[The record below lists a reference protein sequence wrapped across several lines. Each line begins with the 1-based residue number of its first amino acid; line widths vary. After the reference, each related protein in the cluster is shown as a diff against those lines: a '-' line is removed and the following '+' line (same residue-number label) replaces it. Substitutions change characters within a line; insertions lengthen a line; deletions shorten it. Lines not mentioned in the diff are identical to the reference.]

1 MSKINLSNYEAFYL
15 DFLEGNLGEDDTV
28 LLHIFLEKHPQLQVE
43 KEKFV
48 SLNPGISTLEQSFKS
63 HLKVISY
70 NQTAITSENAEQ
82 FLIAAVEG
90 LLSEGKQ
97 KELRQFVSA
106 NPSWLVE
113 QQMYSNTKL
122 SADLNSVFH
131 PKNSLKQ
138 NRKTIFLP
146 LLLSGI
152 AASIAALFFVL
163 NTNNSIVETAGES
176 VISEAISPDSLAIN
190 EKRNKRFS
198 PHQLK
203 QKTYKLTQTNSPKTK
218 TQESKKQTF
227 IHSIDSSNTVK
238 PNSEI
243 KNEIERNSTFLS
255 EKINEMDKNS
265 VPQTTIIAKQIK
277 ENQDKKYV
285 SLAFNDMSNPIQPI
299 TSRLGTA
306 IKKEI
311 DFRTAKPSKHTSGG
325 FYLKIGK
332 LEVSHQKH

>member
-28 LLHIFLEKHPQLQVE
+28 LLHNYLESHPQLQVE

-48 SLNPGISTLEQSFKS
+48 PLNPGISTLELSFKS
-63 HLKVISY
+63 HLKAISF
-70 NQTAITSENAEQ
+70 NETKITSENAEQ
-82 FLIAAVEG
+82 FLIAAMEG
-90 LLSEGKQ
+90 LLSER
-97 KELRQFVSA
+97 KEKALRQFISA
-106 NPSWLVE
+106 NPSWLAE

-122 SADLNSVFH
+122 SADLNSVFN

-138 NRKTIFLP
+138 NRKTIYLP
-146 LLLSGI
+146 LLLAGV
-152 AASIAALFFVL
+152 AASIAGLFFLL
-163 NTNNSIVETAGES
+163 NTTKTVLETDGKAVVSETIVS
-176 VISEAISPDSLAIN
+176 DSLAVKESK
-190 EKRNKRFS
+190 EKRFA

-203 QKTYKLTQTNSPKTK
+203 QETYRFAQTNTPKTQTSQT
-218 TQESKKQTF
+218 QTF
-227 IHSIDSSNTVK
+227 IQAIDSSNTVK

-243 KNEIERNSTFLS
+243 KNEMERNSTFLS
-255 EKINEMDKNS
+255 NKGNEMEKNN
-265 VPQTTIIAKQIK
+265 VKQTTFIAQQSK
-277 ENQDKKYV
+277 ENQEKNYV

-311 DFRTAKPSKHTSGG
+311 DFRAAKPSKHTSGG

>member
-28 LLHIFLEKHPQLQVE
+28 LLHNFLESHPQLQVE

-48 SLNPGISTLEQSFKS
+48 SIHPGISTLEQSFKS
-63 HLKVISY
+63 HLKAISF
-70 NQTAITSENAEQ
+70 NDETKITSENAEQ
-82 FLIAAVEG
+82 FLIATVEG
-90 LLSEGKQ
+90 LLSENKQ
-97 KELRQFVSA
+97 KELSQYISA
-106 NPSWLVE
+106 NSRWLEE
-113 QQMYSNTKL
+113 QLTYSNTKL
-122 SADLNSVFH
+122 SADLKIVFN

-138 NRKTIFLP
+138 NRKTIYLP
-146 LLLSGI
+146 LLLAGV
-152 AASIAALFFVL
+152 AASIAGLFFLL
-163 NTNNSIVETAGES
+163 NTTKTILETDGKAVVSETIVS
-176 VISEAISPDSLAIN
+176 DSLAVKAPK
-190 EKRNKRFS
+190 EKRFA

-203 QKTYKLTQTNSPKTK
+203 QATYRLTQTNTPKTQ
-218 TQESKKQTF
+218 TSQIQTF
-227 IHSIDSSNTVK
+227 IQTNDSFNAVK

-243 KNEIERNSTFLS
+243 KNEMENNSTFLS
-255 EKINEMDKNS
+255 DMGNEMEKNNIKQTTFIAQQSKENHDKN
-265 VPQTTIIAKQIK
+265 
-277 ENQDKKYV
+277 YV

-311 DFRTAKPSKHTSGG
+311 DFRAAKPSKHTSGG

>member
-1 MSKINLSNYEAFYL
+1 MSKINLSNYEGFYL

-28 LLHIFLEKHPQLQVE
+28 LLHNFLESHPQLQVE

-63 HLKVISY
+63 HLKAISF
-70 NQTAITSENAEQ
+70 NETKITSENAEQ
-82 FLIAAVEG
+82 FLIAAMEG
-90 LLSEGKQ
+90 LLSER
-97 KELRQFVSA
+97 KEKALRQFISA
-106 NPSWLVE
+106 NPRWLAE
-113 QQMYSNTKL
+113 QKKYSNTKL
-122 SADLNSVFH
+122 SADLNSVFN
-131 PKNSLKQ
+131 PKNLLKQ
-138 NRKTIFLP
+138 NRKTIYLP
-146 LLLSGI
+146 LLLAGVAATI
-152 AASIAALFFVL
+152 AGLFFLL
-163 NTNNSIVETAGES
+163 NTTKTLLETDGEAVVSETIVS
-176 VISEAISPDSLAIN
+176 DSLVIKEPK
-190 EKRNKRFS
+190 EKRFA

-203 QKTYKLTQTNSPKTK
+203 PKTYELTQMNTPKT
-218 TQESKKQTF
+218 QASKKQTF
-227 IHSIDSSNTVK
+227 IQVIDSSNTVK

-255 EKINEMDKNS
+255 DKGNEKDNGN
-265 VPQTTIIAKQIK
+265 VTQTILIAKQSK
-277 ENQDKKYV
+277 ENQDKNYV

>member
-15 DFLEGNLGEDDTV
+15 DFLEVNLGEDDTV
-28 LLHIFLEKHPQLQVE
+28 LLHNFLESHPQLQVE

-63 HLKVISY
+63 HLKAISF
-70 NQTAITSENAEQ
+70 NETKITSENAEQ
-82 FLIAAVEG
+82 FLIAAMEG
-90 LLSEGKQ
+90 LLSER
-97 KELRQFVSA
+97 KEKALRQFISA
-106 NPSWLVE
+106 NPSWLAE
-113 QQMYSNTKL
+113 QEMYSNTKL
-122 SADLNSVFH
+122 SADLKIVFN

-146 LLLSGI
+146 LLLAGI
-152 AASIAALFFVL
+152 AASIAGLYFLL
-163 NTNNSIVETAGES
+163 NTTKTILETDGEAVVSERIV
-176 VISEAISPDSLAIN
+176 PDSLAVKVPK
-190 EKRNKRFS
+190 EKRFA

-203 QKTYKLTQTNSPKTK
+203 QETYRFAQTNTPKT
-218 TQESKKQTF
+218 QASKKQTF
-227 IHSIDSSNTVK
+227 IQAIDSSNTFK

-243 KNEIERNSTFLS
+243 KNEMERNSTFLS
-255 EKINEMDKNS
+255 DKGNEKHNGN
-265 VPQTTIIAKQIK
+265 VTQTSFIAQQSK
-277 ENQDKKYV
+277 ENQDKNYV

-332 LEVSHQKH
+332 LEVSHQRH

>member
-28 LLHIFLEKHPQLQVE
+28 LLHNYLESHPQLQVE

-48 SLNPGISTLEQSFKS
+48 SIHPGISTLEQSFKS
-63 HLKVISY
+63 HLKAITF
-70 NQTAITSENAEQ
+70 NETNITSENAEQ
-82 FLIAAVEG
+82 FLIAAMEG
-90 LLSEGKQ
+90 LLSER
-97 KELRQFVSA
+97 KEKALRQFISA
-106 NPSWLVE
+106 NPSWLAE
-113 QQMYSNTKL
+113 QEMYSNTKL
-122 SADLNSVFH
+122 SADLKIVFN

-138 NRKTIFLP
+138 NSKTIFLP
-146 LLLSGI
+146 LLLAGV
-152 AASIAALFFVL
+152 AASIAGLFFLL
-163 NTNNSIVETAGES
+163 NTTKTVLETDG
-176 VISEAISPDSLAIN
+176 EAIVSETIVSDSLAVKESK
-190 EKRNKRFS
+190 EKRFA

-203 QKTYKLTQTNSPKTK
+203 QETYRFAQTNTPKTQTSQT
-218 TQESKKQTF
+218 QTF
-227 IHSIDSSNTVK
+227 IQAIDSSNTVK

-243 KNEIERNSTFLS
+243 KNEMERNSTFLS
-255 EKINEMDKNS
+255 NKGNEMEKNN
-265 VPQTTIIAKQIK
+265 VKQTTFIAQQTK
-277 ENQDKKYV
+277 ENQEKNYV

-311 DFRTAKPSKHTSGG
+311 DFRAAKPSKHTSGG

>member
-28 LLHIFLEKHPQLQVE
+28 LLHNFLESHPQLQVE

-48 SLNPGISTLEQSFKS
+48 SIHPGISTLEQSFKS
-63 HLKVISY
+63 HLKAITF
-70 NQTAITSENAEQ
+70 NETTITSENAEQ
-82 FLIAAVEG
+82 FLIAAMEG
-90 LLSEGKQ
+90 LLSER
-97 KELRQFVSA
+97 KEKALRQFISA
-106 NPSWLVE
+106 NPSWLAE

-122 SADLNSVFH
+122 YADLKIVFN

-138 NRKTIFLP
+138 NRKTIYLP
-146 LLLSGI
+146 LLLAGI
-152 AASIAALFFVL
+152 AASIAGLFFLL
-163 NTNNSIVETAGES
+163 NTTKTVLETDGEAAVS
-176 VISEAISPDSLAIN
+176 KTIIPDSLAVKAPK
-190 EKRNKRFS
+190 EKRFA

-203 QKTYKLTQTNSPKTK
+203 QETYRFAQTNTPKR
-218 TQESKKQTF
+218 QASKKQTF
-227 IHSIDSSNTVK
+227 IQAIDSSNTVK

-243 KNEIERNSTFLS
+243 KNEMESNSTFLS
-255 EKINEMDKNS
+255 NKGNEMEKNN
-265 VPQTTIIAKQIK
+265 VTQTTFIALQSK
-277 ENQDKKYV
+277 ENQEKNYV
-285 SLAFNDMSNPIQPI
+285 SIAFNDMSNPIQPI

-311 DFRTAKPSKHTSGG
+311 DFRAAKPSKHTSGG

>member
-28 LLHIFLEKHPQLQVE
+28 LLHNFLESHPQLQVE

-48 SLNPGISTLEQSFKS
+48 SIDPGISTLELSFKS
-63 HLKVISY
+63 HLKTITF
-70 NQTAITSENAEQ
+70 NETKITSENAEQ

-90 LLSEGKQ
+90 LLSER
-97 KELRQFVSA
+97 KEKALRQFISA
-106 NPSWLVE
+106 NPSWLTE
-113 QQMYSNTKL
+113 QEMYSNTKL
-122 SADLNSVFH
+122 SADLNSVFN

-138 NRKTIFLP
+138 NRKTIYLP
-146 LLLSGI
+146 LLLAGI
-152 AASIAALFFVL
+152 AASIAGLFFLL
-163 NTNNSIVETAGES
+163 NTTKTILETDGKAVVSETIVS
-176 VISEAISPDSLAIN
+176 DSLAVKVPK
-190 EKRNKRFS
+190 EKRFA

-203 QKTYKLTQTNSPKTK
+203 QETYRFAQTNTPKTQTS
-218 TQESKKQTF
+218 QIQTF
-227 IHSIDSSNTVK
+227 IQAIDSSNTVK

-243 KNEIERNSTFLS
+243 KNEIESNSTFLS
-255 EKINEMDKNS
+255 NKGNEMEKNN
-265 VPQTTIIAKQIK
+265 VTQTILIAKQSK
-277 ENQDKKYV
+277 ENQDKNYV